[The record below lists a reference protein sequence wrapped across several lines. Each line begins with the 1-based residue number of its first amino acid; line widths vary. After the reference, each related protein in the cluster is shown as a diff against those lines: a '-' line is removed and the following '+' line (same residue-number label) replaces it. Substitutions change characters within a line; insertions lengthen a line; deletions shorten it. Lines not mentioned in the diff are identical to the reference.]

1 MRGTIIGFDPDTNT
15 GAISGADGGRYD
27 FVRLEWQGAGQPSRG
42 AVIDFVPDGMQAR
55 QIHAVNAPG
64 NPAEGDTAK
73 LIYILYLASLIVG
86 ITAIVGVIMAYVN
99 RGGSPEWV
107 QTHYRLQI
115 RTFWIGV
122 LYGFISLI
130 TTFIVIGF
138 LFALFTLVWWIVRCA
153 KGLQRQSRGEPYDNP
168 ATWLW

>member
-1 MRGTIIGFDPDTNT
+1 MRGTIIGFDADTNT
-15 GAISGADGGRYD
+15 GAISGEDGGRYD
-27 FVRLEWQGAGQPSRG
+27 FVRLEWRGGRQPSRG
-42 AVIDFVPDGMQAR
+42 TVVDFVPEGMQAR
-55 QIHAVNAPG
+55 QVYAVNAGG

-99 RGGSPEWV
+99 RGDTPEWV

-115 RTFWIGV
+115 RTFWIGL

-130 TTFIVIGF
+130 TTFILIGF
-138 LFALFTLVWWIVRCA
+138 LFDLFTLVWWIVRCA

-168 ATWLW
+168 ASWLW